1 MLFVVLAVLFF
12 FFPTQKQT
20 MAPQL
25 AKGQGLETL
34 KKTEVQ
40 GVFLFQQ
47 RILSPAGFPINVKR
61 SDHGLG
67 AFATAPIP
75 TGTEL
80 GGYEGRRFTQGEYNK
95 YYRKKRDRSKLFGI
109 WSWTDTTK
117 SNKHVVDYIDANRAP
132 KKGDKFANW
141 TSMMN
146 HSETPN
152 VARKQTV
159 DKNIVFTTNKDIVAG
174 DELFINYGSDY
185 FGNEET
191 DDSNF
196 SKVAVVNGKVG
207 FRHADNRPFEPY
219 YFVENNA
226 IFPLSLVT
234 LRRLRIDYA
243 TAAIEIIADL
253 PVNTP
258 TAPIEIIADLP
269 ATTPTDPRIFLIGDS
284 ILDNSYW
291 NNVGEQGKSTGQ
303 LLTSLVDVDVV
314 DYSAE
319 EMSAKRLLE
328 CINTKEPY
336 VVGDRYVQ
344 ARKATGYPYPPTL
357 RYDQDHLQL
366 TAKDAVYLSVG
377 GNDRM
382 LLGTTDAAS
391 IVNTILAI
399 KQKLAPATVTYIV
412 PYPPTTKDV
421 KPFYDS
427 IVPILKR
434 KLVDFISLE
443 DFSDEDRRGEYIPE
457 PTVNGSIKIAK
468 RIQNHYLKKKSDGIP
483 PNAMAHLTLLH
494 PNLYIGDIRAATGLA
509 NNPAWNVICLTPR
522 CGPFATSL
530 YYHKADMSD
539 AVNGEMS
546 RDAFYQHMD
555 EVIPY
560 IQSSL
565 SASKKTLVNCHGGIN
580 RSASAIAYWAGMY
593 VLPFSAVFHT
603 MTDIMGYIRRQNN
616 DQRNNHPAL
625 TNTYFVQYILDKDS
639 MHERKI
645 TIRRGDQCAGLVLE
659 TQQDNLKKGLKY
671 SNMFT
676 VESLREKAAALH
688 QQLKDLAIQWNR
700 IAGKFEHN
708 VEEIRSEFQDE
719 DSIVSIEQ
727 LRQFV
732 MDRVPELRG
741 SKVLPGMTYIR
752 FKNAK
757 HANTDA
763 HTDYDNVV
771 EQRKVV
777 SKEEAP
783 RVRTVWV
790 PLHDVLGSQSFLQ
803 FVTKK
808 RNRLRGKESFVFEA
822 GDVVVFGLKVKHK
835 GTLQKSDKWRLSM
848 DFRVLLPE
856 SSSDHVY
863 YKGITSSSAIDVREV
878 AFMETFRKWHVTT
891 VDGRAVDNVCAAVAT
906 ASTITFSNRPALAGG
921 GSADSAEAR
930 IVQTTQTPTALVV
943 EYEVYTPIKL
953 TWKVN
958 ADGRAFQSTHTE
970 TGRYQV
976 QLPLDTNEPVT
987 LEMLPSAL

>member
-1 MLFVVLAVLFF
+1 
-12 FFPTQKQT
+12 

-40 GVFLFQQ
+40 GLYLFQQ

-67 AFATAPIP
+67 AFATAPIR

-117 SNKHVVDYIDANRAP
+117 SKKHVVDYIDANRAP
-132 KKGDKFANW
+132 IKGDKFANW

-146 HSETPN
+146 HSGTPN
-152 VARKQTV
+152 VARKQTI

-185 FGNEET
+185 FGNVET

-219 YFVENNA
+219 YFVEDNA
-226 IFPLSLVT
+226 IFPLSIVT
-234 LRRLRIDYA
+234 LRRLRIDYETA
-243 TAAIEIIADL
+243 T
-253 PVNTP
+253 
-258 TAPIEIIADLP
+258 
-269 ATTPTDPRIFLIGDS
+269 F
-284 ILDNSYW
+284 
-291 NNVGEQGKSTGQ
+291 
-303 LLTSLVDVDVV
+303 
-314 DYSAE
+314 
-319 EMSAKRLLE
+319 
-328 CINTKEPY
+328 
-336 VVGDRYVQ
+336 Q
-344 ARKATGYPYPPTL
+344 ARP
-357 RYDQDHLQL
+357 
-366 TAKDAVYLSVG
+366 
-377 GNDRM
+377 
-382 LLGTTDAAS
+382 
-391 IVNTILAI
+391 
-399 KQKLAPATVTYIV
+399 
-412 PYPPTTKDV
+412 
-421 KPFYDS
+421 
-427 IVPILKR
+427 
-434 KLVDFISLE
+434 
-443 DFSDEDRRGEYIPE
+443 
-457 PTVNGSIKIAK
+457 
-468 RIQNHYLKKKSDGIP
+468 KKSPQQTP
-483 PNAMAHLTLLH
+483 PHSMAHLTLLH
-494 PNLYIGDIRAATGLA
+494 PNLYIGDRKAAAVLA
-509 NNPAWNVICLTPR
+509 NDPAWNVICLTKR

-546 RDAFYQHMD
+546 RDAFYQHMK
-555 EVIPY
+555 EVIPH
-560 IQSSL
+560 IQTSL
-565 SASKKTLVNCHGGIN
+565 SLSKKTLVNCNAGIN

-625 TNTYFVQYILDKDS
+625 TNTYFVQYLLDKDS

-659 TQQDNLKKGLKY
+659 TQQDNLKKGFKY

-688 QQLKDLAIQWNR
+688 QQLKDRAIQWNR
-700 IAGKFEHN
+700 VAGKFEHN

-719 DSIVSIEQ
+719 DSSIASIEQ

-771 EQRKVV
+771 KQRKVV

-906 ASTITFSNRPALAGG
+906 ASTITFSNRPVLAGG

-930 IVQTTQTPTALVV
+930 IVQTTQTPRALVV

-976 QLPLDTNEPVT
+976 KLPLDTNEPVT
-987 LEMLPSAL
+987 LEMLPSAS